1 MRVQINIWNTK
12 IMFDI
17 ISIISLIIVF
27 IGGFIYIYGFNK
39 FDKTIK
45 LSNLGIII
53 ALIGTIMFGIVQGCK

>member
-1 MRVQINIWNTK
+1 
-12 IMFDI
+12 MFDI